1 MYRLGKQT
9 DKHRRGRHIAIAI
22 VLLVFSS
29 VIIYGLMNL
38 RIAPQQEIRNANPVS
53 KGYKSNTEAKVVIDK
68 PLFRLELPSGW
79 REITNN
85 KDSPTAPK
93 FSFRSP
99 SSQAQM
105 LDLYIDYTPVNMAVN
120 RAIAVSAQGDGL
132 AYDNVSEN
140 CTTFT
145 DSSLKNPQTGNAPAK
160 WQTTNFICDMANY
173 ARAVVGTMS
182 TDGIN
187 QVTVTG
193 ATAGTRKVFITY
205 TDNNISPNYSTLYE
219 ILGSLHFK

>member
-9 DKHRRGRHIAIAI
+9 DKHRRGRRTTIAII
-22 VLLVFSS
+22 LLVFFAGI
-29 VIIYGLMNL
+29 VYGLMNL
-38 RIAPQQEIRNANPVS
+38 RIAPQQEIRNATPVS
-53 KGYKSNTEAKVVIDK
+53 KGYKTSTEAKVAIDK
-68 PLFRLELPSGW
+68 PLFRLELPGGW
-79 REITNN
+79 KEIAVDKNSITG
-85 KDSPTAPK
+85 PK

-99 SSQAQM
+99 SQQAQL
-105 LDLYIDYTPVNMAVN
+105 LDMYIDNLPVNLAVN
-120 RAIAVSAQGDGL
+120 RAIVVSAQGDGL

-145 DSSLKNPQTGNAPAK
+145 DSSLKNPQTGHAPAK

-173 ARAVVGTMS
+173 ARAVVGTVS
-182 TDGIN
+182 NEGIN

-193 ATAGTRKVFITY
+193 PTAGEHKLFITY
-205 TDNNISPNYSTLYE
+205 TDNNISPNYSTLYD